1 METTKNFVQLCV
13 TAAGEPAPSHENH
26 GQQFLRFPLAVRRLS
41 GQTDTLWVIATAEQ
55 LRRLTAGAALAAGG
69 GSQSDP
75 LVTLSYLTQTVQP
88 DILRQVEERAN
99 TRQADL
105 MTQFEHR
112 LDQLQGGTGGS
123 AAYTLVTLSSG
134 DRLELEV
141 GCELMLRVGSA
152 AVNSATEPALIDMT
166 TGGTLANAGSLVQ
179 NHLYMATI
187 PDRTVTASAGTVKL
201 LVRGGYS
208 IR

>member
-1 METTKNFVQLCV
+1 MKKRSWKQIKLAALTLTVFWLC
-13 TAAGEPAPSHENH
+13 
-26 GQQFLRFPLAVRRLS
+26 
-41 GQTDTLWVIATAEQ
+41 
-55 LRRLTAGAALAAGG
+55 AGAALAAGG

-134 DRLELEV
+134 DRLELEA

>member
-1 METTKNFVQLCV
+1 MKKHSWN
-13 TAAGEPAPSHENH
+13 PIK
-26 GQQFLRFPLAVRRLS
+26 LAVL
-41 GQTDTLWVIATAEQ
+41 TLTVFW
-55 LRRLTAGAALAAGG
+55 LCAGAALAAGG

-134 DRLELEV
+134 DRQELEV

>member
-1 METTKNFVQLCV
+1 MKKRSWKQIKLAALTLTVFWLC
-13 TAAGEPAPSHENH
+13 
-26 GQQFLRFPLAVRRLS
+26 
-41 GQTDTLWVIATAEQ
+41 
-55 LRRLTAGAALAAGG
+55 AGAALAAGG

-166 TGGTLANAGSLVQ
+166 TGGTLANGGSLVQ

-187 PDRTVTASAGTVKL
+187 PDRTLTASAGTVKL

>member
-1 METTKNFVQLCV
+1 MKKHSWN
-13 TAAGEPAPSHENH
+13 PIK
-26 GQQFLRFPLAVRRLS
+26 LAVL
-41 GQTDTLWVIATAEQ
+41 TLTVFW
-55 LRRLTAGAALAAGG
+55 LCAGAALAAGG

-88 DILRQVEERAN
+88 DILRHVDERAN

-187 PDRTVTASAGTVKL
+187 PDRTLTASAGTVKL

>member
-1 METTKNFVQLCV
+1 MKKRSWKQIKLAALTLTVFWLC
-13 TAAGEPAPSHENH
+13 
-26 GQQFLRFPLAVRRLS
+26 
-41 GQTDTLWVIATAEQ
+41 
-55 LRRLTAGAALAAGG
+55 AGAALAAGG

>member
-1 METTKNFVQLCV
+1 MKKHSWKQIKLAALTLTVFWLC
-13 TAAGEPAPSHENH
+13 
-26 GQQFLRFPLAVRRLS
+26 
-41 GQTDTLWVIATAEQ
+41 
-55 LRRLTAGAALAAGG
+55 AGAALAAGG

-123 AAYTLVTLSSG
+123 ATYTLVTLSSG

>member
-1 METTKNFVQLCV
+1 MKKRSWKQIKLAALTLTVFWLC
-13 TAAGEPAPSHENH
+13 
-26 GQQFLRFPLAVRRLS
+26 
-41 GQTDTLWVIATAEQ
+41 
-55 LRRLTAGAALAAGG
+55 AGAALAAGG

-75 LVTLSYLTQTVQP
+75 LVTLSYSTQTVQP

-123 AAYTLVTLSSG
+123 ATYTLVTLSSG
-134 DRLELEV
+134 NRLELEV

>member
-1 METTKNFVQLCV
+1 MKKRSWKQIKLAALTLTVFWLC
-13 TAAGEPAPSHENH
+13 
-26 GQQFLRFPLAVRRLS
+26 
-41 GQTDTLWVIATAEQ
+41 
-55 LRRLTAGAALAAGG
+55 AGAALAAGG

-187 PDRTVTASAGTVKL
+187 PDRTLTASAGTVKL

>member
-1 METTKNFVQLCV
+1 MKKHSWN
-13 TAAGEPAPSHENH
+13 PIK
-26 GQQFLRFPLAVRRLS
+26 LAVL
-41 GQTDTLWVIATAEQ
+41 TLTVFW
-55 LRRLTAGAALAAGG
+55 LCAGAALAAGG

-88 DILRQVEERAN
+88 DILRQVDERAN

-187 PDRTVTASAGTVKL
+187 PDRTLTASAGTVKL

>member
-1 METTKNFVQLCV
+1 MKKRSWKQIKLAALTLTVFWLC
-13 TAAGEPAPSHENH
+13 
-26 GQQFLRFPLAVRRLS
+26 
-41 GQTDTLWVIATAEQ
+41 
-55 LRRLTAGAALAAGG
+55 AGAALAAGG
-69 GSQSDP
+69 GSQRDP

-123 AAYTLVTLSSG
+123 ATYTLVTLSSW

>member
-1 METTKNFVQLCV
+1 MKKHSWKQIKLAALTLTVFWLC
-13 TAAGEPAPSHENH
+13 
-26 GQQFLRFPLAVRRLS
+26 
-41 GQTDTLWVIATAEQ
+41 
-55 LRRLTAGAALAAGG
+55 AGAALAAGG

>member
-1 METTKNFVQLCV
+1 MRKRSWKQIKLAALTLTVFWLC
-13 TAAGEPAPSHENH
+13 
-26 GQQFLRFPLAVRRLS
+26 
-41 GQTDTLWVIATAEQ
+41 
-55 LRRLTAGAALAAGG
+55 AGAALAAGG

-187 PDRTVTASAGTVKL
+187 PDRTLTASAGTVKL

>member
-1 METTKNFVQLCV
+1 MKKRSWKQIKIAALTLTVFWLC
-13 TAAGEPAPSHENH
+13 
-26 GQQFLRFPLAVRRLS
+26 
-41 GQTDTLWVIATAEQ
+41 
-55 LRRLTAGAALAAGG
+55 AGAALAAGG

-112 LDQLQGGTGGS
+112 LEQLQGGTGGS

>member
-1 METTKNFVQLCV
+1 MKKHSWN
-13 TAAGEPAPSHENH
+13 PIK
-26 GQQFLRFPLAVRRLS
+26 LAVL
-41 GQTDTLWVIATAEQ
+41 TLTVFW
-55 LRRLTAGAALAAGG
+55 LCAGAALAAGG

-123 AAYTLVTLSSG
+123 AAYTQVTLSSG

>member
-1 METTKNFVQLCV
+1 MRKRSWKQIKLAALTLTVFWLC
-13 TAAGEPAPSHENH
+13 
-26 GQQFLRFPLAVRRLS
+26 
-41 GQTDTLWVIATAEQ
+41 
-55 LRRLTAGAALAAGG
+55 AGAALAAGG

-123 AAYTLVTLSSG
+123 ATYTLVTLSSG

-166 TGGTLANAGSLVQ
+166 TGGTLANGGSLVQ

-187 PDRTVTASAGTVKL
+187 PDRTLTASAGTVKL

>member
-1 METTKNFVQLCV
+1 MKKHSWN
-13 TAAGEPAPSHENH
+13 PIK
-26 GQQFLRFPLAVRRLS
+26 LAVL
-41 GQTDTLWVIATAEQ
+41 TLTVFW
-55 LRRLTAGAALAAGG
+55 LCAGAALAAGG

-123 AAYTLVTLSSG
+123 ATYTLVTLSSG

-187 PDRTVTASAGTVKL
+187 PDRTLTASAGTVKL

>member
-1 METTKNFVQLCV
+1 MKKRSWKQIKIAALTLTVFWLC
-13 TAAGEPAPSHENH
+13 
-26 GQQFLRFPLAVRRLS
+26 
-41 GQTDTLWVIATAEQ
+41 
-55 LRRLTAGAALAAGG
+55 AGAALAAGG

-123 AAYTLVTLSSG
+123 ATYTLVTLSSG

-166 TGGTLANAGSLVQ
+166 TGGTLANGGSLVQ

-187 PDRTVTASAGTVKL
+187 PDRTLTASAGTVKL

>member
-1 METTKNFVQLCV
+1 M
-13 TAAGEPAPSHENH
+13 
-26 GQQFLRFPLAVRRLS
+26 
-41 GQTDTLWVIATAEQ
+41 
-55 LRRLTAGAALAAGG
+55 
-69 GSQSDP
+69 
-75 LVTLSYLTQTVQP
+75 VTLSYLTQTVQP

>member
-1 METTKNFVQLCV
+1 MKKRSWKQIKIAALTLTVFWLC
-13 TAAGEPAPSHENH
+13 
-26 GQQFLRFPLAVRRLS
+26 
-41 GQTDTLWVIATAEQ
+41 
-55 LRRLTAGAALAAGG
+55 AGAALAAGG

-112 LDQLQGGTGGS
+112 LEQLQGGTGGS

-166 TGGTLANAGSLVQ
+166 TGGTLANGGSLVQ

-187 PDRTVTASAGTVKL
+187 PDRTLTASAGTVKL

>member
-1 METTKNFVQLCV
+1 MNKRSWKQIKLAALTLTVFWLC
-13 TAAGEPAPSHENH
+13 
-26 GQQFLRFPLAVRRLS
+26 
-41 GQTDTLWVIATAEQ
+41 
-55 LRRLTAGAALAAGG
+55 AGAALAAGG

>member
-1 METTKNFVQLCV
+1 MKKRSWKQIKLAALTLTVFWLC
-13 TAAGEPAPSHENH
+13 
-26 GQQFLRFPLAVRRLS
+26 
-41 GQTDTLWVIATAEQ
+41 
-55 LRRLTAGAALAAGG
+55 AGAALAAGG

-134 DRLELEV
+134 NRLELEV

>member
-1 METTKNFVQLCV
+1 MNKRSWKQIKLAALTLTVFWLC
-13 TAAGEPAPSHENH
+13 
-26 GQQFLRFPLAVRRLS
+26 
-41 GQTDTLWVIATAEQ
+41 
-55 LRRLTAGAALAAGG
+55 AGAALAAGG

-88 DILRQVEERAN
+88 DILRQVDERAN

-187 PDRTVTASAGTVKL
+187 PDRTLTASAGTVKL

>member
-1 METTKNFVQLCV
+1 MKKRSWKQIKLAALTLTVFWLC
-13 TAAGEPAPSHENH
+13 
-26 GQQFLRFPLAVRRLS
+26 
-41 GQTDTLWVIATAEQ
+41 
-55 LRRLTAGAALAAGG
+55 AGAALAAGG

-208 IR
+208 VR

>member
-1 METTKNFVQLCV
+1 MKKHSWNNLRAAVLTLLLVWLC
-13 TAAGEPAPSHENH
+13 
-26 GQQFLRFPLAVRRLS
+26 
-41 GQTDTLWVIATAEQ
+41 
-55 LRRLTAGAALAAGG
+55 AGAALAAGG

>member
-1 METTKNFVQLCV
+1 MNNRRWKQIKPSSPTRPLSWLG
-13 TAAGEPAPSHENH
+13 AA
-26 GQQFLRFPLAVRRLS
+26 
-41 GQTDTLWVIATAEQ
+41 
-55 LRRLTAGAALAAGG
+55 AALAAGG

>member
-1 METTKNFVQLCV
+1 M
-13 TAAGEPAPSHENH
+13 
-26 GQQFLRFPLAVRRLS
+26 
-41 GQTDTLWVIATAEQ
+41 
-55 LRRLTAGAALAAGG
+55 
-69 GSQSDP
+69 
-75 LVTLSYLTQTVQP
+75 VTLSYLTQTVQP

-123 AAYTLVTLSSG
+123 ATYTLVTLSSG

>member
-1 METTKNFVQLCV
+1 MNKRSWKQIKLAALTLTVFWLC
-13 TAAGEPAPSHENH
+13 
-26 GQQFLRFPLAVRRLS
+26 
-41 GQTDTLWVIATAEQ
+41 
-55 LRRLTAGAALAAGG
+55 AGAALAAGG

-88 DILRQVEERAN
+88 DILRQVDERAN

>member
-1 METTKNFVQLCV
+1 MKKRSWKQIKLAALTLTVFWLC
-13 TAAGEPAPSHENH
+13 
-26 GQQFLRFPLAVRRLS
+26 
-41 GQTDTLWVIATAEQ
+41 
-55 LRRLTAGAALAAGG
+55 AGAALAAGG

-112 LDQLQGGTGGS
+112 LEQLQGGTGGS

-166 TGGTLANAGSLVQ
+166 TGGTLANGGSLVQ

-187 PDRTVTASAGTVKL
+187 PDRTLTASAGTVKL

>member
-1 METTKNFVQLCV
+1 MKKHSWN
-13 TAAGEPAPSHENH
+13 PIK
-26 GQQFLRFPLAVRRLS
+26 LAVL
-41 GQTDTLWVIATAEQ
+41 TLTVFW
-55 LRRLTAGAALAAGG
+55 LCAGAALAAGG

>member
-1 METTKNFVQLCV
+1 MNKRSWKQIKLAALTLTVFWLC
-13 TAAGEPAPSHENH
+13 
-26 GQQFLRFPLAVRRLS
+26 
-41 GQTDTLWVIATAEQ
+41 
-55 LRRLTAGAALAAGG
+55 AGAALAAGG

-187 PDRTVTASAGTVKL
+187 PDRTLTASAGTVKL

>member
-1 METTKNFVQLCV
+1 MKKRSWKQIKLAALTLTVFWLC
-13 TAAGEPAPSHENH
+13 
-26 GQQFLRFPLAVRRLS
+26 
-41 GQTDTLWVIATAEQ
+41 
-55 LRRLTAGAALAAGG
+55 AGAALAAGG

-141 GCELMLRVGSA
+141 GCA

-187 PDRTVTASAGTVKL
+187 PDRTLTASAGTVKL

>member
-1 METTKNFVQLCV
+1 MKKHSWN
-13 TAAGEPAPSHENH
+13 PIK
-26 GQQFLRFPLAVRRLS
+26 LAVL
-41 GQTDTLWVIATAEQ
+41 TLTVFW
-55 LRRLTAGAALAAGG
+55 LCAGAALAAGG

-141 GCELMLRVGSA
+141 GCEVMLRVGSA

>member
-1 METTKNFVQLCV
+1 MKKRSWKQIKLAALTLTVFWLC
-13 TAAGEPAPSHENH
+13 
-26 GQQFLRFPLAVRRLS
+26 
-41 GQTDTLWVIATAEQ
+41 
-55 LRRLTAGAALAAGG
+55 AGAALAAGG

-112 LDQLQGGTGGS
+112 L
-123 AAYTLVTLSSG
+123 VTLSSG

-141 GCELMLRVGSA
+141 GCEVMLRVGSA

>member
-1 METTKNFVQLCV
+1 MKKRSWKQIKIAALTLTVFWLC
-13 TAAGEPAPSHENH
+13 
-26 GQQFLRFPLAVRRLS
+26 
-41 GQTDTLWVIATAEQ
+41 
-55 LRRLTAGAALAAGG
+55 AGAALAAGG

-187 PDRTVTASAGTVKL
+187 PDRTLTASAGTVKL